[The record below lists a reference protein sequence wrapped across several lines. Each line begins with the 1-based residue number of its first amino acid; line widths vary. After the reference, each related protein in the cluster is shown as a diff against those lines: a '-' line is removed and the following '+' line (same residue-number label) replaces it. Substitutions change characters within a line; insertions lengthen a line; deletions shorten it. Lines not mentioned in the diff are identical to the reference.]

1 MEIDITDFFNGAD
14 PFEFAHSKMEG
25 GAQAGH
31 NTWRAAQTAAPEWNL
46 LKTPDELETFK
57 RYLISA
63 GYSDPDPRDDDLQA
77 LFIQWIS
84 GDIREADLSP
94 DSNAGEWRE
103 YEKRASNGEVPGNLF
118 RTDGGRIYYMV
129 DA

>member
-31 NTWRAAQTAAPEWNL
+31 NTWRAAQTAAPTYNL
-46 LKTPDELETFK
+46 LKSPEELEAFK

-63 GYSDPDPRDDDLQA
+63 GYSDPEPADDDLQA

-84 GDIREADLSP
+84 GDIRESDLEVDSSP
-94 DSNAGEWRE
+94 EEWDW

-118 RTDGGRIYYMV
+118 RTDDGRIYYMV